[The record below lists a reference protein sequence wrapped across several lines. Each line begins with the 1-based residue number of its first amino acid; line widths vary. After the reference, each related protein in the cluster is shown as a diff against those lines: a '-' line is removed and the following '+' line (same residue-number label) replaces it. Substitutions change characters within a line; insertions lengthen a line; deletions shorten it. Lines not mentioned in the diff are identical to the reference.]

1 MKKIDIAAL
10 GRKYKFVILII
21 LVGIVLM
28 MLPTGNKVKTADKT
42 VSTTQENFS
51 LEDMEEKMTD
61 VLSHIQGVGKVR
73 VMLTLKS
80 GSQLH
85 LAEDVSQ
92 YAKENDTK
100 YDSETVTINRGSG
113 NQEVVVTNTIYPTY
127 QGAVIV
133 CQGADLASVRLAV
146 TEAVAALTGLSTDK
160 ISIVK
165 WNS

>member
-1 MKKIDIAAL
+1 MKKMNIAAL
-10 GRKYKFVILII
+10 GKKYKFVILII

-28 MLPTGNKVKTADKT
+28 MLPTGKKTQATDSAAS
-42 VSTTQENFS
+42 STGEVFL

-85 LAEDVSQ
+85 LAEDISRSDR
-92 YAKENDTK
+92 ENDTK
-100 YDSETVTINRGSG
+100 YDSETVTVNRGSG

-133 CQGADLASVRLAV
+133 CQGADLPAVRLAV
-146 TEAVAALTGLSTDK
+146 AEAVAALTGLSTDK

>member
-42 VSTTQENFS
+42 VSTSQENFS

-92 YAKENDTK
+92 SAKVNDTK

>member
-21 LVGIVLM
+21 LAGVILM

-80 GSQLH
+80 GSSLQ
-85 LAEDVSQ
+85 LAENRSTSLRDTEDRQERDV
-92 YAKENDTK
+92 
-100 YDSETVTINRGSG
+100 VTLNRGSG
-113 NQEVVVTNTIYPTY
+113 YEDVVVTEQTYPVY
-127 QGAVIV
+127 QGAVVV
-133 CQGADLASVRLAV
+133 CQGAGDSSVHLAV
-146 TEAVAALTGLSTDK
+146 IQAVSVLTGLGSDK
-160 ISIVK
+160 ITVVQWK
-165 WNS
+165 

>member
-21 LVGIVLM
+21 LAGVILM

-42 VSTTQENFS
+42 ASTTQENFS
-51 LEDMEEKMTD
+51 LDDMEEKMTD

-92 YAKENDTK
+92 SAKENDTK

-133 CQGADLASVRLAV
+133 CQGADLSSVRLAV